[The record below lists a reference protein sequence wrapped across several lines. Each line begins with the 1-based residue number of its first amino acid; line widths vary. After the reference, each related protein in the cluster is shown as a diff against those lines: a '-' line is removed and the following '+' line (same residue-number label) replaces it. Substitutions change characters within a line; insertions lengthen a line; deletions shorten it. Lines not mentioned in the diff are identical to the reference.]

1 MVSVR
6 NFTGITQGRPTTM
19 KLCLFGFA
27 FYKSDAGAC
36 ATLCKQRC
44 VSINLD
50 LSLMDRLRRSKL
62 CQITIIHLLTCLFL
76 IRNRSLKQ
84 FLLGSVIICNNYFHW
99 LNKFNRNI
107 TEKLRDF
114 LEN

>member
-1 MVSVR
+1 
-6 NFTGITQGRPTTM
+6 M

-62 CQITIIHLLTCLFL
+62 CQIIRINLLTCLFL

-99 LNKFNRNI
+99 LNKLTGILLKNYEISWRI
-107 TEKLRDF
+107 K
-114 LEN
+114 